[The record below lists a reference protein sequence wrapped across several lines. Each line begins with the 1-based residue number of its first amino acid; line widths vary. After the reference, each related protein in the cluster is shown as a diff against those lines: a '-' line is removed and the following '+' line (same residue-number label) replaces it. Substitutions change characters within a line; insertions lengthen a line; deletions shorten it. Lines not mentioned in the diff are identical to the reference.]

1 MIFSTSSGIKIL
13 QDGKIQTSMIRRY
26 SSDLFDVSTYV
37 DSSDSVITARR
48 DIVVLAMR
56 WQLLVLRAF
65 SFASTR
71 TFANTFRLT
80 WKIFFLSSL
89 KEGGWQSLSTCSNRT
104 IYYLLQYM

>member
-1 MIFSTSSGIKIL
+1 MIFSISSGIKIL

-26 SSDLFDVSTYV
+26 PTDLFDVSTYA
-37 DSSDSVITARR
+37 DSSASVITARR
-48 DIVVLAMR
+48 YIVVLAII

-71 TFANTFRLT
+71 TFANTFRHT

-89 KEGGWQSLSTCSNRT
+89 KEGGWQSLYKCGNRT
-104 IYYLLQYM
+104 I